1 MMPKSVSGFRTTSCF
16 NSQSLEQEEYPMDI
30 NNLQSLA
37 LPEEKK
43 AWFVHDRFGMFVHWG
58 LYALPARHEW
68 VKSRE
73 ELNDADYQ
81 KYFDH
86 FDPDLYD
93 PSEWARRAKAAGMK
107 YVVLTTKHHDGF
119 CLWDTKAT
127 DFKVTNT
134 PYGQDLLGPFV
145 DAFRAEGLRIGFYY
159 SLIDWHHPDF
169 TVDPRHPQRNHP
181 DALKIN
187 EGRDMHRYA
196 AFMREQVREL
206 LTDFGQ
212 IDIMWFDFSYPQW
225 KLGDLVGKGHQ
236 DWESEK
242 LVRLVREL
250 APDIIINNRLDLAGL
265 QPDIVT
271 PEQYMPRARPL
282 RDGRRVVWEA
292 CHTLSG
298 SWGYH
303 RDEDTWKSTE
313 QLVQMLVGTVAMGGN
328 LLMNV
333 GPTARGTLDHR
344 AIAALATYEEWMALH
359 ERSIVGCTQSD
370 FAAPADCRLTQ
381 NGDRLYIHLFNWP
394 YRHLHFDALAGQ
406 VEYAQFLHDGSE
418 VTWLRA
424 SANTLWANTQFPV
437 GEDQLTFVLPVR
449 RPQIVVPVIE
459 VKLKAGSAP
468 AIQD

>member
-1 MMPKSVSGFRTTSCF
+1 
-16 NSQSLEQEEYPMDI
+16 MDI

-93 PSEWARRAKAAGMK
+93 PREWARRAKAAGMK
-107 YVVLTTKHHDGF
+107 YVVLTTKHHEGF

-134 PYGQDLLGPFV
+134 PYGRDLLGPFV

-225 KLGDLVGKGHQ
+225 KLGELVGKGHQ

-344 AIAALATYEEWMALH
+344 AIAALAAYEEWMALH

-370 FAAPADCRLTQ
+370 FAAPADCGLTQ

-418 VTWLRA
+418 VTWLRP

>member
-1 MMPKSVSGFRTTSCF
+1 
-16 NSQSLEQEEYPMDI
+16 MDI
-30 NNLQSLA
+30 NNLQPLA

-107 YVVLTTKHHDGF
+107 YVVLTTKHHEGF

-134 PYGQDLLGPFV
+134 PYGRDLLGPFV

-225 KLGDLVGKGHQ
+225 KLGELVGKGHQ

-344 AIAALATYEEWMALH
+344 AIAALAAYEEWMALH

>member
-1 MMPKSVSGFRTTSCF
+1 
-16 NSQSLEQEEYPMDI
+16 MDAD
-30 NNLQSLA
+30 NLQSLA
-37 LPEEKK
+37 LPEDKK
-43 AWFVHDRFGMFVHWG
+43 AWFVHNRFGMFVDWG

-68 VKSRE
+68 VKSSE
-73 ELNDADYQ
+73 ELTDADYQ

-93 PSEWARRAKAAGMK
+93 PREWAGRAKAAGTK
-107 YVVLTTKHHDGF
+107 YVVLTTKHHEGF

-134 PYGQDLLGPFV
+134 PYGRDLLGPFV

-169 TVDPRHPQRNHP
+169 AVDPRHPQRNHP

-187 EGRDMHRYA
+187 EGREMQRYA

-206 LTDFGQ
+206 LTGFGR
-212 IDIMWFDFSYPQW
+212 IDILWFDFSYPQW
-225 KLGDLVGKGHQ
+225 KLKELVGKGRR

-250 APDIIINNRLDLAGL
+250 VPDIIINNRLDLAGL

-282 RDGRRVVWEA
+282 RDGKCVVWEA

-303 RDEDTWKSTE
+303 RDEDTWKSSE

-359 ERSIVGCTQSD
+359 ERSIVGCAPSD
-370 FAAPADCRLTQ
+370 FAAPLDCRLTQ

-394 YRHLHFDALAGQ
+394 YRHLPFDALAGKI
-406 VEYAQFLHDGSE
+406 EYAQFLDDGSE
-418 VTWLRA
+418 VTWLQP
-424 SANTLWANTQFPV
+424 SDNTLWTNTQFPV
-437 GEDQLTFVLPVR
+437 TDDQLTFVLPVH
-449 RPQIVVPVIE
+449 RPKVVVPVIE
-459 VKLKAGSAP
+459 VKLKPGSAP

>member
-1 MMPKSVSGFRTTSCF
+1 
-16 NSQSLEQEEYPMDI
+16 MDADS
-30 NNLQSLA
+30 LQSLA

-93 PSEWARRAKAAGMK
+93 PREWARRAKAAGMK
-107 YVVLTTKHHDGF
+107 YVVLTTKHHEGF

-134 PYGQDLLGPFV
+134 PYGKDLLRPFV

-181 DALKIN
+181 DATKIN
-187 EGRDMHRYA
+187 EGRDMLRYA

-206 LTDFGQ
+206 LTEFGR

-225 KLGDLVGKGHQ
+225 KLGELVGKGHR

-271 PEQYMPRARPL
+271 PEQYMPRAWPK

-292 CHTLSG
+292 CQTLSG

-313 QLVQMLVGTVAMGGN
+313 QLVQMLVGTVAIGGN

-344 AIAALATYEEWMALH
+344 ALAALAAYEEWMALH

-370 FAAPADCRLTQ
+370 FTAPPDCRLTQ

-394 YRHLHFDALAGQ
+394 YRHLHFDALAGK
-406 VEYAQFLHDGSE
+406 VEYAQFLHDASE
-418 VTWLRA
+418 VTWLRP

-437 GEDQLTFVLPVR
+437 AEDELTFVLPVR
-449 RPQIVVPVIE
+449 RPKVTVPVIE
-459 VKLKAGSAP
+459 VKLKAGSA
-468 AIQD
+468 AGLQD

>member
-1 MMPKSVSGFRTTSCF
+1 
-16 NSQSLEQEEYPMDI
+16 MDAG
-30 NNLQSLA
+30 NLQSLA

-43 AWFVHDRFGMFVHWG
+43 SWFVHDRFGMFVHWG

-73 ELNDADYQ
+73 ELDDADYQ

-93 PSEWARRAKAAGMK
+93 PREWARRAKAAGMK
-107 YVVLTTKHHDGF
+107 YVVLTTKHHEGF

-127 DFKVTNT
+127 GFKVTNT
-134 PYGQDLLGPFV
+134 PYRKDLLRPFV

-181 DALKIN
+181 DASKIN
-187 EGRDMHRYA
+187 EGRDMQRYA

-206 LTDFGQ
+206 LTEFGQ

-225 KLGDLVGKGHQ
+225 KLGELVGKGLQ

-271 PEQYMPRARPL
+271 PEQYMPRAWPK

-292 CHTLSG
+292 CQTLSG

-313 QLVQMLVGTVAMGGN
+313 QLVQMLVGTVAIGGN

-344 AIAALATYEEWMALH
+344 AISALSAYEDWMALH

-370 FAAPADCRLTQ
+370 FTAPPDCRLTQ

-394 YRHLHFDALAGQ
+394 YKHLHFDALAGKI
-406 VEYAQFLHDGSE
+406 EYAQFLHDASE
-418 VTWLRA
+418 VTWLRP

-437 GEDQLTFVLPVR
+437 GEDELTFVLPVR
-449 RPQIVVPVIE
+449 RPKVVVPVIE
-459 VKLKAGSAP
+459 VKLKAGSASG
-468 AIQD
+468 IQD

>member
-1 MMPKSVSGFRTTSCF
+1 
-16 NSQSLEQEEYPMDI
+16 MDAG
-30 NNLQSLA
+30 NLQSLA

-43 AWFVHDRFGMFVHWG
+43 SWFVHDRFGMFVHWG

-73 ELNDADYQ
+73 ELDDADYQ

-93 PSEWARRAKAAGMK
+93 PREWARRAKAAGMK
-107 YVVLTTKHHDGF
+107 YVVLTTKHHEGF

-127 DFKVTNT
+127 GFKVTNT
-134 PYGQDLLGPFV
+134 PYRKDLLRPFV

-181 DALKIN
+181 DASKIN
-187 EGRDMHRYA
+187 EGRDMQRYA

-206 LTDFGQ
+206 LTEFGQ

-225 KLGDLVGKGHQ
+225 KLGELVGKGHQ

-271 PEQYMPRARPL
+271 PEQYMPRAWPK

-292 CHTLSG
+292 CQTLSG

-313 QLVQMLVGTVAMGGN
+313 QLVQMLVGTVAIGGN

-344 AIAALATYEEWMALH
+344 AISALSAYEDWMALH

-370 FAAPADCRLTQ
+370 FTAPPDCRLTQ

-394 YRHLHFDALAGQ
+394 YKHLHFDALAGKI
-406 VEYAQFLHDGSE
+406 EYAQFLHDASE
-418 VTWLRA
+418 VTWLRP

-437 GEDQLTFVLPVR
+437 GEDELTFVLPVR
-449 RPQIVVPVIE
+449 RPKVVVPVIE
-459 VKLKAGSAP
+459 VKLKAGSASG
-468 AIQD
+468 IQD

>member
-1 MMPKSVSGFRTTSCF
+1 
-16 NSQSLEQEEYPMDI
+16 MDAD
-30 NNLQSLA
+30 NLQSLA

-73 ELNDADYQ
+73 ELDDADYQ

-93 PSEWARRAKAAGMK
+93 PREWARRAKAAGMK
-107 YVVLTTKHHDGF
+107 YVVLTTKHHEGF

-134 PYGQDLLGPFV
+134 PYGKDLLRPFV

-181 DALKIN
+181 DAMRIN
-187 EGRDMHRYA
+187 EGRDISRYA

-206 LTDFGQ
+206 LTEFGQ

-225 KLGDLVGKGHQ
+225 KLGELVGKGHR

-271 PEQYMPRARPL
+271 PEQYMPRAWPK

-292 CHTLSG
+292 CQTLSG

-313 QLVQMLVGTVAMGGN
+313 QLVQMLVGTVAIGGN

-344 AIAALATYEEWMALH
+344 ALAALAAYEEWMALH

-370 FAAPADCRLTQ
+370 FTAPP
-381 NGDRLYIHLFNWP
+381 I
-394 YRHLHFDALAGQ
+394 AG
-406 VEYAQFLHDGSE
+406 
-418 VTWLRA
+418 
-424 SANTLWANTQFPV
+424 
-437 GEDQLTFVLPVR
+437 
-449 RPQIVVPVIE
+449 
-459 VKLKAGSAP
+459 
-468 AIQD
+468 

>member
-1 MMPKSVSGFRTTSCF
+1 
-16 NSQSLEQEEYPMDI
+16 MDAG
-30 NNLQSLA
+30 NLQSLA

-43 AWFVHDRFGMFVHWG
+43 AWFVHDRFGLFVHWG

-73 ELNDADYQ
+73 ELDDADYQ

-93 PSEWARRAKAAGMK
+93 PREWARRAKAAGMK
-107 YVVLTTKHHDGF
+107 YVVLTTKHHEGF

-134 PYGQDLLGPFV
+134 PYGKDLLRPFV

-181 DALKIN
+181 DATKIN
-187 EGRDMHRYA
+187 EGRDMQRYA

-206 LTDFGQ
+206 LTEFGR

-225 KLGDLVGKGHQ
+225 KLGDLVGKGHR

-271 PEQYMPRARPL
+271 PEQYMPRAWPK

-292 CHTLSG
+292 CQTLSG

-313 QLVQMLVGTVAMGGN
+313 QLVQMLVGTVAIGGN

-333 GPTARGTLDHR
+333 GPTARGTLDDR
-344 AIAALATYEEWMALH
+344 ALSALAAYEEWMALH

-370 FAAPADCRLTQ
+370 FNAPPDCRLTQ

-394 YRHLHFDALAGQ
+394 YKHLHFDALASKI
-406 VEYAQFLHDGSE
+406 EYAQFLHDASE
-418 VTWLRA
+418 VTWLRP

-437 GEDQLTFVLPVR
+437 AEDELTFVLPVR
-449 RPQIVVPVIE
+449 RPRVVVPVIE
-459 VKLKAGSAP
+459 VKLKAGSA
-468 AIQD
+468 AGLASASA

>member
-1 MMPKSVSGFRTTSCF
+1 
-16 NSQSLEQEEYPMDI
+16 MDI

-107 YVVLTTKHHDGF
+107 YVVLTTKHHEGF

-134 PYGQDLLGPFV
+134 PYGRDLLGPFV

-187 EGRDMHRYA
+187 EGRDMQRYA

-225 KLGDLVGKGHQ
+225 KLGELVGKGHQ

-344 AIAALATYEEWMALH
+344 AIAALAAYEEWMTLH

-394 YRHLHFDALAGQ
+394 YRHLHFDALAGK
-406 VEYAQFLHDGSE
+406 VVYAQFLHDGSE
-418 VTWLRA
+418 VTWLRP
-424 SANTLWANTQFPV
+424 SSNTLWANTQFPV
-437 GEDQLTFVLPVR
+437 GEDQMTFVLPVR

-459 VKLKAGSAP
+459 VKLKAGSTSGV
-468 AIQD
+468 QD

>member
-1 MMPKSVSGFRTTSCF
+1 M
-16 NSQSLEQEEYPMDI
+16 EQEEYPMDI

-93 PSEWARRAKAAGMK
+93 PREWARRAKAAGMK
-107 YVVLTTKHHDGF
+107 YVVLTTKHHEGF

-134 PYGQDLLGPFV
+134 PYGRDLLGPFV

-169 TVDPRHPQRNHP
+169 TVDPRHPRRNHP

-187 EGRDMHRYA
+187 EGRDMQRYA

-206 LTDFGQ
+206 LTEFGQ

-344 AIAALATYEEWMALH
+344 ATAALAAYEEWMALH

-394 YRHLHFDALAGQ
+394 YRHLHFDALADKI
-406 VEYAQFLHDGSE
+406 EYAQFLHDGSE
-418 VTWLRA
+418 VTWLRP

>member
-1 MMPKSVSGFRTTSCF
+1 
-16 NSQSLEQEEYPMDI
+16 MDI
-30 NNLQSLA
+30 DNLQPLA

-93 PSEWARRAKAAGMK
+93 PREWARRAKAAGMK
-107 YVVLTTKHHDGF
+107 YVVLTTKHHEGF

-134 PYGQDLLGPFV
+134 PYGKDLLRPFV

-181 DALKIN
+181 DASQIN
-187 EGRDMHRYA
+187 EGRDISRYA

-206 LTDFGQ
+206 LTEFGR

-225 KLGDLVGKGHQ
+225 RLGDLVGKGHQ

-242 LVRLVREL
+242 LVHLVREL

-271 PEQYMPRARPL
+271 PEQYMPRAWPK

-292 CHTLSG
+292 CQTLSG

-313 QLVQMLVGTVAMGGN
+313 QLVQMLVGTVAIGGN

-344 AIAALATYEEWMALH
+344 AIAALAAYEEWMALH

-370 FAAPADCRLTQ
+370 FTAPPDCRLTQ

-394 YRHLHFDALAGQ
+394 YKHLHFDALAGKI
-406 VEYAQFLHDGSE
+406 EYAQFLHDASE
-418 VTWLRA
+418 VTWLRP

-437 GEDQLTFVLPVR
+437 GEDELTFILPVR
-449 RPQIVVPVIE
+449 RPKVVVPVIE
-459 VKLKAGSAP
+459 VKLKAGSA
-468 AIQD
+468 ASLQD

>member
-1 MMPKSVSGFRTTSCF
+1 M
-16 NSQSLEQEEYPMDI
+16 EQEEYPMDI

-73 ELNDADYQ
+73 ELDDADYQ

-93 PSEWARRAKAAGMK
+93 PREWARRAKAAGMK
-107 YVVLTTKHHDGF
+107 YVVLTTKHHEGF

-134 PYGQDLLGPFV
+134 PYGRDLLGPFV

-187 EGRDMHRYA
+187 EGRDMQRYA

-225 KLGDLVGKGHQ
+225 KLGELVGKGHQ

-344 AIAALATYEEWMALH
+344 AIAALAAYEEWMALH

-370 FAAPADCRLTQ
+370 FTAPADCRLTQ

-394 YRHLHFDALAGQ
+394 YRHLHFDALAGK

-418 VTWLRA
+418 VTWLRP

-437 GEDQLTFVLPVR
+437 GDDQMTFVLPVR

-468 AIQD
+468 GI